1 MSMRHQTINL
11 ILNALFEKNP
21 REMMHSKRVGE
32 IAEQIATKMGLS
44 EETIHNLKTAGMMH
58 DIGKIGI
65 DESILN
71 NPGRLTDIEWEE
83 IRRHP
88 EIGYRILNTVSEF
101 SDIATCVLEH
111 HEHWDGRGYPRGLKG
126 DQISLEA
133 RIVGFADAYD
143 AMTTSRTYRN
153 ALDEPNALEE
163 IQQCAGTQFDPD
175 IVQLFTDEMQ
185 NSARKP
191 E

>member
-1 MSMRHQTINL
+1 
-11 ILNALFEKNP
+11 
-21 REMMHSKRVGE
+21 
-32 IAEQIATKMGLS
+32 MGLR
-44 EETIHNLKTAGMMH
+44 EETIRNLKIAGMMH

-71 NPGRLTDIEWEE
+71 KPGRLTDTEWEE
-83 IRRHP
+83 IKRHP

-111 HEHWDGRGYPRGLKG
+111 HEHWDGKGYPRGLKG

-143 AMTTSRTYRN
+143 AMTTSRTYRS
-153 ALDEPNALEE
+153 ALDDKKALEE
-163 IQQCAGTQFDPD
+163 IQLCSGSQFDPA
-175 IVQLFTDEMQ
+175 IVQLFTDEIW
-185 NSARKP
+185 NSAIVH